1 MDFILKNLQGK
12 EGYPMKY
19 DGEEYE
25 AFLGTIAG
33 AFQGIGDVV
42 RESDPRL
49 YSQIINVIE
58 NLSLR

>member
-1 MDFILKNLQGK
+1 
-12 EGYPMKY
+12 MKY